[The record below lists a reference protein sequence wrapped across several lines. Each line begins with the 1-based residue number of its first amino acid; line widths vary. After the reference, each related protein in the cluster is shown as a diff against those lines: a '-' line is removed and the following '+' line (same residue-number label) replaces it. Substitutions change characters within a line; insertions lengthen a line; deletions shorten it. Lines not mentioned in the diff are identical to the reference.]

1 MANAAEGLLHAARRT
16 MERGLA
22 RLSTARPRRDIAS
35 RKTRCISVVA
45 VLRFMAGYWSRRRG
59 LFLAGAVLSLAAT
72 CFDLA
77 LPWASAALVDAI
89 AGQRPRDEV
98 WAAWLLF
105 ILMFV
110 GFTVT
115 RNVAHRLWIP
125 VAARNMEELT
135 NEAFDRVQRFPASW
149 YSTAFTGGT
158 VRQISRAMWGYD
170 DVTDAL
176 TVHIGPAVIVLT
188 GLSVMLLLRSPIAG
202 LVAVASVVLFIAV
215 NLQVTAL
222 YVRPANLAS
231 TELDSVVSG
240 KIADA
245 IVANATV
252 KSFAAEYREF
262 NRLAEDTARWRVAI
276 ERSWK
281 RFVDLGLLQNV
292 ILLSMQT
299 GVTGLMVHAWIEGHA
314 TPGDVTF
321 AITAFILISGYLRNL
336 GDSVRGLQKGID
348 DAADASTFGAME
360 TEALTCGKELA
371 LNSVE
376 IRFEDIHFSYGSEQ
390 ESILRGLNLTIASG
404 ETVAIVGE
412 SGSGKS
418 TIARLL
424 QRLYDPQRGRILID
438 GQDIR
443 QFSRKSVRSCIAIVP
458 QDPILFH
465 RTIRENIAY
474 SRPSASFKEI
484 RHAARL
490 ACADDFIRQL
500 PGGYDCVVGERG
512 ATLSGGERQRI
523 VIARALLLNA
533 PILVLDEA
541 TSALDSAAEEK
552 VLQNLSDLVWPIT
565 TLVIAHRPGPIAW
578 ADRVVRI
585 DSGRRVELE

>member
-1 MANAAEGLLHAARRT
+1 MAGAIDFVGRAVRSAARSLAGTGRSIGLLESKG
-16 MERGLA
+16 M
-22 RLSTARPRRDIAS
+22 PRRA
-35 RKTRCISVVA
+35 RCISVLA
-45 VLRFMAGYWSRRRG
+45 VLRYMAGYWARRRG
-59 LFLAGAVLSLAAT
+59 LFFAGAILSLAAT

-98 WAAWLLF
+98 WAAWFLF

-135 NEAFDRVQRFPASW
+135 NEAFDRAQRFPAVW

-188 GLSVMLLLRSPIAG
+188 GLSLMLLVRSPMAG
-202 LVAVASVVLFIAV
+202 VVAVASVALFMAA
-215 NLQVTAL
+215 NLQVTAS

-231 TELDSVVSG
+231 TELDSVVSAR
-240 KIADA
+240 ISDA

-252 KSFAAEYREF
+252 KSFASERRELD
-262 NRLAEDTARWRVAI
+262 RLANDTARWREAI
-276 ERSWK
+276 ERTWK

-292 ILLSMQT
+292 ILLSMQA
-299 GVTGLMVHAWIEGHA
+299 GVTGLMVNAWIEGHA

-321 AITAFILISGYLRNL
+321 AITAFILMSGYLRNL

-348 DAADASTFGAME
+348 DAADAASFGDLE
-360 TEALTCGKELA
+360 TEDISAGDELVLA
-371 LNSVE
+371 RGA
-376 IRFEDIHFSYGSEQ
+376 IQFEDVSFGYGTEGP
-390 ESILRGLNLTIASG
+390 SILREFNIAIAPG
-404 ETVAIVGE
+404 ETVAFVGE

-418 TIARLL
+418 TIIRLL
-424 QRLYDPQRGRILID
+424 QRMYEPQCGRILID
-438 GQDIR
+438 GKDIR
-443 QFSRKSVRSCIAIVP
+443 EVSRSSLRNSIAIVP

-465 RTIRENIAY
+465 RSISENIAY
-474 SRPSASFKEI
+474 GRPLASLEEI
-484 RHAARL
+484 REAAKL
-490 ACADDFIRQL
+490 ACADAFIQRL
-500 PGGYDCVVGERG
+500 PHGYNCMVGERG

-523 VIARALLLNA
+523 AIARALLLRA

-541 TSALDSAAEEK
+541 TSALDAATEDR
-552 VLQNLSDLVWPIT
+552 VLRNLSEFGPATKI
-565 TLVIAHRPGPIAW
+565 VIAHRPRPISW
-578 ADRVVRI
+578 ADRAI
-585 DSGRRVELE
+585 RVDGGVFTPTF